1 MSRAHGLS
9 CIKRSSQSGFVYG
22 LSPFAATVL
31 TRPHGWFVEGFT
43 VKSSRITT
51 VHFACLWSYNG
62 LTVVKSN
69 YGRGERKQR
78 LYGSLDGRHFRAL
91 TYAFVL
97 NGYGNDSCYFAA

>member
-9 CIKRSSQSGFVYG
+9 CIKHSRQSGFVYG

-31 TRPHGWFVEGFT
+31 TGPHGWFVEGSM

-62 LTVVKSN
+62 LRVVKSN

-78 LYGSLDGRHFRAL
+78 LYGSLDGRHFQAL
-91 TYAFVL
+91 AYTFCPQWIW
-97 NGYGNDSCYFAA
+97 N